1 MNLTMNLTEFLI
13 EKLDDLK
20 ATDIQ
25 LIDVRGKS
33 SITDNMII
41 CTGTSS
47 RHVSSLAQKLIDESK
62 QAGIESF
69 GEEGKTT
76 ADWVVV
82 DFGQAIV
89 HIMQQESREMYQLE
103 NSIKQLKKQT
113 ALYENPTDCCWHEN
127 A

>member
-1 MNLTMNLTEFLI
+1 MNLTEFLI

-69 GEEGKTT
+69 GEEGKAT
-76 ADWVVV
+76 ADWIVV

-103 NSIKQLKKQT
+103 KLW
-113 ALYENPTDCCWHEN
+113 A
-127 A
+127 

>member
-1 MNLTMNLTEFLI
+1 MEREFDMNLTEYLI

-20 ATDIQ
+20 ATNIQ
-25 LIDVRGKS
+25 HIDVRGKS

-47 RHVSSLAQKLIDESK
+47 RHVASLAQKLIDESK
-62 QAGIESF
+62 QAGSERF
-69 GEEGKTT
+69 GEEGKAT

-103 NSIKQLKKQT
+103 KLW
-113 ALYENPTDCCWHEN
+113 A
-127 A
+127 

>member
-1 MNLTMNLTEFLI
+1 MNLTEFLI

-25 LIDVRGKS
+25 LIDVRGKT

-69 GEEGKTT
+69 GEEGKAT

-103 NSIKQLKKQT
+103 KLW
-113 ALYENPTDCCWHEN
+113 A
-127 A
+127 

>member
-1 MNLTMNLTEFLI
+1 MNLTEFLI

-62 QAGIESF
+62 QASIESF
-69 GEEGKTT
+69 GEEGKAT

-103 NSIKQLKKQT
+103 KLW
-113 ALYENPTDCCWHEN
+113 A
-127 A
+127 